1 MVKLLGLDPGE
12 STGFVVVTVTPGSSI
27 ATVNEHGVLR
37 LWHGLGTLAKRTR
50 PDVIIYERWR
60 LYPWVAR
67 SLTWSE
73 LPTVQVIGVL
83 KFVAEMMHVPCIGQ
97 NASFRKN
104 YRLSKKRF
112 KEVDN
117 PHSRDAL
124 QHVLAFIK
132 AGGLTHLGVD
142 HD

>member
-1 MVKLLGLDPGE
+1 MGMTKILGCDPGE
-12 STGFVVVTVTPGSSI
+12 STGFVVVTAALGSRT

-60 LYPWVAR
+60 LYPWTAK

-73 LPTVQVIGVL
+73 LPSVQVIGVL
-83 KFVAEMMHVPCIGQ
+83 KFVAEMLQVPCIGQ

-104 YRLSKKRF
+104 YKLSKSRF
-112 KEVDN
+112 KQVDN
-117 PHSRDAL
+117 KHARDAL
-124 QHVLAFIK
+124 QHVLAFIQS
-132 AGGLTHLGVD
+132 GGLR
-142 HD
+142 

>member
-1 MVKLLGLDPGE
+1 MVKILGVDPGE
-12 STGFVVVTVTPGSSI
+12 TTGYIVAVITPGSRVMKI
-27 ATVNEHGVLR
+27 PEHGVLR
-37 LWHGLGTLAKRTR
+37 LWHGLGPLMKRSR
-50 PDVIIYERWR
+50 PNIVIYERWR
-60 LYPWVAR
+60 LYPWTAK

-73 LPTVQVIGVL
+73 MLPVQVIGVL
-83 KFVAEMMHVPCIGQ
+83 KFVSEMMHITCIGQ

-104 YRLSKKRF
+104 YRLTKSRF

-132 AGGLTHLGVD
+132 AGGLTHPIVD